1 MSRYFNDRIPLDI
14 VLVLESCIITDEI
27 RKSLFSILDDKDPNP
42 NGYTCSSKEI
52 IGRDFI
58 TTVRYFFDSSTL
70 LRCVNATRIVLL
82 PKIMTLTTMNDFRSI
97 PCCNVMYKYIFKVIM
112 NGLKGIFPVII
123 GPTQTAFVLG
133 RKISNVI
140 LLT

>member
-1 MSRYFNDRIPLDI
+1 VSRYFNDRIPLDI

-27 RKSLFSILDDKDPNP
+27 KKSLFSIPDDKDPNL

-58 TTVRYFFDSSTL
+58 TVVRFFFNSSTL
-70 LRCVNATRIVLL
+70 PRCVNATRIVLL
-82 PKIMTLTTMNDFRSI
+82 PKITTLITMNDFRSI
-97 PCCNVMYKYIFKVIM
+97 PCCNVMYKCIFKVIM
-112 NGLKGIFPVII
+112 NRLKGIFPIII
-123 GPTQTAFVLG
+123 GPTQTTFVIG

-140 LLT
+140 SLT